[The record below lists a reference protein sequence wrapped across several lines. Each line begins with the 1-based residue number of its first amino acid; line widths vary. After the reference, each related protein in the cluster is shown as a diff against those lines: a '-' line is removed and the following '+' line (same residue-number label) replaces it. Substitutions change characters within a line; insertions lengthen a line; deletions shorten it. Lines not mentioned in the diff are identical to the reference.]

1 MWVSFCFCGLHAHM
15 RLTESLVKVIFGRA
29 IPSKVNQL
37 NTAFK
42 EHLGVQEKFK
52 KVQTVGKN
60 KGGWQKVSFTGY
72 ECLNFSK
79 TLKKTDTHVEESAI
93 ERVLHEVFP
102 KHEEDLVAKARDD
115 ANADARPVRRRRERG
130 KSNNITDPRKDDQF
144 IHSFCCLWQLFHNVT
159 KQMRCK
165 DPSTPDLDK
174 FGENCRDLGA
184 RWCILLPENRTTP
197 FYLHTITMHGEN
209 L

>member
-1 MWVSFCFCGLHAHM
+1 M

-42 EHLGVQEKFK
+42 VHLGVQEKFK

-79 TLKKTDTHVEESAI
+79 TLKATDTHVEESAI

-102 KHEEDLVAKARDD
+102 KHKEDLVANARDNT
-115 ANADARPVRRRRERG
+115 NAGTRPVRRRRERG
-130 KSNNITDPRKDDQF
+130 KINNITDPQKDDQF
-144 IHSFCCLWQLFHNVT
+144 IHSFCCLW
-159 KQMRCK
+159 
-165 DPSTPDLDK
+165 
-174 FGENCRDLGA
+174 
-184 RWCILLPENRTTP
+184 
-197 FYLHTITMHGEN
+197 
-209 L
+209 